1 MDVLFHR
8 NFAGRALVPQGN
20 GLILPL
26 LEIGFP
32 DLLDPHS
39 GSVAFVVLVVNGYC
53 LITGNFGFV
62 VFCSSQFLA
71 VAGLPLGDSFAV
83 VGIVRLRTLTY
94 CLFLLG

>member
-8 NFAGRALVPQGN
+8 YFAGRALVPQGN

-39 GSVAFVVLVVNGYC
+39 GSVAFVVLVVND
-53 LITGNFGFV
+53 T
-62 VFCSSQFLA
+62 Q
-71 VAGLPLGDSFAV
+71 
-83 VGIVRLRTLTY
+83 IVY
-94 CLFLLG
+94 LFLNELKEEDKHERSYP

>member
-8 NFAGRALVPQGN
+8 DFTGRALIAQGN

-39 GSVAFVVLVVNGYC
+39 GSVVLGIFVGNLYTLSWHTLGYLSTIC
-53 LITGNFGFV
+53 K
-62 VFCSSQFLA
+62 SH
-71 VAGLPLGDSFAV
+71 
-83 VGIVRLRTLTY
+83 LTRIASHIM
-94 CLFLLG
+94 L